1 MFIALVSLDQHWQDK
16 DANFFNC
23 VEFVQQA
30 HKYNCDLIVFPEMTL
45 TGYSLDV
52 DTLAEPEK
60 DSPTLLRFGQLAKK
74 YGLSIIF
81 GACLINPLTN
91 RSRNQF
97 CIAHEDGSSFPI
109 YAKVHPFSFS
119 DEHKVIEVKNEQDST
134 IIDIILPYKT
144 QLDKEMNQIICYTKS
159 ELKKGKPES
168 KLGNFVCD
176 LSLLR
181 ADGMADI
188 CIFNNGGLRNIIAS
202 GNITVRDIYK
212 VMPFENELVILDLN
226 KKEYYDLL
234 KYVAN
239 SGGEPLGG
247 VNIIAKKDTIV
258 TAFNSNE
265 IIRVLTTDYL
275 ANGGDNMKFFINK
288 EQKKIGIKL
297 RDAIINYCI
306 QKDTIDIQIDNR
318 LIFEYGE

>member
-1 MFIALVSLDQHWQDK
+1 MKSISKLLLSQFLFLFIFSCSNEYQIVS
-16 DANFFNC
+16 N
-23 VEFVQQA
+23 
-30 HKYNCDLIVFPEMTL
+30 
-45 TGYSLDV
+45 
-52 DTLAEPEK
+52 
-60 DSPTLLRFGQLAKK
+60 
-74 YGLSIIF
+74 
-81 GACLINPLTN
+81 
-91 RSRNQF
+91 
-97 CIAHEDGSSFPI
+97 
-109 YAKVHPFSFS
+109 
-119 DEHKVIEVKNEQDST
+119 EHKVIEVKNEQDST

-168 KLGNFVCD
+168 KLGNFICD
-176 LSLLR
+176 LSLLK

-239 SGGEPLGG
+239 SGGEPIGG
-247 VNIIAKKDTIV
+247 VNIIAKKDTII

-288 EQKKIGIKL
+288 EQKKVGIKL
-297 RDAIINYCI
+297 RDAMINYCI
-306 QKDTIDIQIDNR
+306 EKDTLDIQIDKR
-318 LIFEYGE
+318 LMFEYEE